1 MACSASAPATR
12 LSAAR
17 NSRDIECAK
26 YSVRLTNPNATHRTM
41 IKTEPLAFA
50 RLGVRRATTNDSC
63 RICGRPECGRKNL
76 RGTAGLR
83 RSFMAVLRWLFAFDW
98 LGPVRRSAR
107 RVRLARP
114 AGKRVLQVE
123 TGAGF
128 EPCW

>member
-50 RLGVRRATTNDSC
+50 GLGVRRATTNDSC
-63 RICGRPECGRKNL
+63 RICGRPEFGKKNL
-76 RGTAGLR
+76 RETAGLR
-83 RSFMAVLRWLFAFDW
+83 RSIMADLRWLFAFDW
-98 LGPVRRSAR
+98 LGPVRRSVR
-107 RVRLARP
+107 RVRLARTT
-114 AGKRVLQVE
+114 GERVRRVE
-123 TGAGF
+123 TRAGF
-128 EPCW
+128 EP